1 MVRKFSVLLV
11 FVALLVAI
19 VPAFAQGG
27 VQIPEVV
34 EGKTNVAVVLIGPIN
49 DGGWSQAH
57 YDGAVYMKENL
68 ENANVV
74 YLENVEE
81 GTNSEQV
88 FRSLAQKGFDVIFG
102 TSFGFMDAMEAVA
115 EEFED
120 TYFIHVSG
128 YKSNGTNFG
137 NLMGAMEHM
146 KYLAGYLSGQRAA
159 MDGENILGY
168 MYTFP
173 IPEELRLGNAFMLG
187 AKKTCPECTMIVTP
201 INSWHDPIAEKE
213 AAKAL
218 FDKGA
223 YVVFTGADTPAP
235 ADMAKDYTD
244 GNGKWGIPYD
254 WSGSCVSERCLTL
267 PYWNWGPIYA
277 SIVEGIVEGTYVP
290 GRHYFDGDARGL
302 GLVGFMEGE
311 ELPKGLQDMPEEALE
326 YVRNYIADLEAGKI
340 DRFDLFAG
348 PIVDNKGNTVIA
360 EGEKMEDSDLDTF
373 DCSEM
378 GCKYGMHWWAD
389 GIQAE
394 LP

>member
-102 TSFGFMDAMEAVA
+102 TSFGFMDPMEAVA

-146 KYLAGYLSGQRAA
+146 KYLSGYLSGQRAA
-159 MDGENILGY
+159 MDGETVLGY

-201 INSWHDPIAEKE
+201 INSW
-213 AAKAL
+213 
-218 FDKGA
+218 G
-223 YVVFTGADTPAP
+223 
-235 ADMAKDYTD
+235 
-244 GNGKWGIPYD
+244 
-254 WSGSCVSERCLTL
+254 GS
-267 PYWNWGPIYA
+267 
-277 SIVEGIVEGTYVP
+277 
-290 GRHYFDGDARGL
+290 ARKR
-302 GLVGFMEGE
+302 
-311 ELPKGLQDMPEEALE
+311 P
-326 YVRNYIADLEAGKI
+326 
-340 DRFDLFAG
+340 
-348 PIVDNKGNTVIA
+348 
-360 EGEKMEDSDLDTF
+360 
-373 DCSEM
+373 
-378 GCKYGMHWWAD
+378 
-389 GIQAE
+389 
-394 LP
+394 